1 MFAVDIITL
10 FPEMFTE
17 VFKSGVI
24 GRALESGKVILR
36 VHNLREYGI
45 GKHKVVDDAPFGGGD
60 GMVMMAEP
68 IARALEDILGGERD
82 KTRVILTTPQGKPYN
97 QEKAMEL
104 ASCGRIA
111 IICGRYA
118 GVDERVRLYLVD
130 EEISIGDY
138 VLSGG
143 ELPAMVIVDSAVRHV
158 AGVLGNEDSSK
169 NDSFPLMLEH
179 AQYTRPR
186 VWRGHHVPNV
196 LLSGNHEEI
205 RKWRLK
211 DSEERTAQRRPDLFA
226 KYKAVISGSGGDEK

>member
-1 MFAVDIITL
+1 MLTVDIITL
-10 FPEMFTE
+10 FPQMFTE
-17 VFKSGVI
+17 FLKAGVV
-24 GRALESGKVILR
+24 GRAVEKGTLKVR
-36 VHNLREYGI
+36 VHNLRDYGI
-45 GKHKVVDDAPFGGGD
+45 GKHKIVDDAPFGGGD

-68 IARALEDILGGERD
+68 IARALEDILGGERSRT
-82 KTRVILTTPQGKPYN
+82 KVILTTPQGRTYN

-104 ASCGRIA
+104 ARCERMA

-118 GVDERVRLYLVD
+118 GVDERVRLYLAD

-158 AGVLGNEDSSK
+158 PGVLGNEDSPK
-169 NDSFPLMLEH
+169 NDSFPLLLEH

-186 VWRGHHVPNV
+186 VWRGHPVPDV

-205 RKWRLK
+205 RKWRME
-211 DSEERTAQRRPDLFA
+211 DSERRTAQRRPDLFT
-226 KYKAVISGSGGDEK
+226 KYKEINAGDGEKK

>member
-1 MFAVDIITL
+1 MLTVDIITL
-10 FPEMFTE
+10 FPEMFTG
-17 VFKSGVI
+17 VFKAGVI
-24 GRALESGKVILR
+24 GRAIERGKVVIR

-45 GKHKVVDDAPFGGGD
+45 GKHKMVDDTPFGGGD

-68 IARALEDILGGERD
+68 IARALEDILGDERD

-104 ASCGRIA
+104 AQCDRIA
-111 IICGRYA
+111 IVCGRYA

-143 ELPAMVIVDSAVRHV
+143 ELPAMVIVDCAVRHV
-158 AGVLGNEDSSK
+158 PGVLGNEDSPK
-169 NDSFPLMLEH
+169 NDSFPLLLEH

-186 VWRGHHVPNV
+186 VWRGHAVPDV

-205 RKWRLK
+205 RKWRLQ
-211 DSEERTAQRRPDLFA
+211 DSEQRTAHRRPDLFA
-226 KYKAVISGSGGDEK
+226 KYKEVNNGGDTKK